1 MSPAGLQ
8 TSCAQNSAPVCY
20 PHLCRLRGPVLYPHK
35 HWSPSSAVPVRVTG
49 GHLPLV
55 TPTQAEVQ
63 LGPPQLP
70 PLPRKGSS
78 WEFPRY
84 PQPRKGSSQD
94 FPPVTPSP
102 EGVQLNFWN
111 RGLLVLFSLGFAP
124 VSLGW
129 AGVKGAGHPVEGSQ
143 LGENSILV

>member
-1 MSPAGLQ
+1 MSPEGLQ
-8 TSCAQNSAPVCY
+8 TTCAQNSAPVCY

-35 HWSPSSAVPVRVTG
+35 HWSPSSAVPIRVTG

-78 WEFPRY
+78 W
-84 PQPRKGSSQD
+84 D
-94 FPPVTPSP
+94 FPPVTPNLGRGPARTSP
-102 EGVQLNFWN
+102 QLP
-111 RGLLVLFSLGFAP
+111 RP
-124 VSLGW
+124 Q
-129 AGVKGAGHPVEGSQ
+129 KGS
-143 LGENSILV
+143 S